1 MGAPGAARG
10 RCGRR
15 RGAGTAAPDPRT
27 PSRRSATAPK
37 VAKGVF
43 SAPGSPALAAVLA
56 PAATTSAA
64 RAPPAF
70 ASLRSPPAMTS
81 NDAFPRRASLRRTE
95 AARGGRPRRPRTSS
109 PARRGLHRRD
119 DEQRRHL
126 DGSAVGA
133 RSVPKGPTAPKSARR
148 RRAEVGGAA
157 RRGCDPV
164 TRRVRARP
172 GDHERRRRFAA
183 TSAGSWRTARYSW
196 IGRRRPRRRERR
208 SQSRLPQ
215 APALVCEIGR
225 AHV

>member
-95 AARGGRPRRPRTSS
+95 ARAAGACGARGGIFLFSLS
-109 PARRGLHRRD
+109 LLFSWYAG
-119 DEQRRHL
+119 
-126 DGSAVGA
+126 VCVVV
-133 RSVPKGPTAPKSARR
+133 SVIVDQQG
-148 RRAEVGGAA
+148 
-157 RRGCDPV
+157 
-164 TRRVRARP
+164 
-172 GDHERRRRFAA
+172 
-183 TSAGSWRTARYSW
+183 
-196 IGRRRPRRRERR
+196 
-208 SQSRLPQ
+208 
-215 APALVCEIGR
+215 
-225 AHV
+225 